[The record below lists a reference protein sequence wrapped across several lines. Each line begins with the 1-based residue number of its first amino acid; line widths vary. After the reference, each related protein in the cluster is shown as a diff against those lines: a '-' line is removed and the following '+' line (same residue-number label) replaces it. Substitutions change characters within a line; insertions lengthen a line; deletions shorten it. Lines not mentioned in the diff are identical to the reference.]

1 MSPQGSAHSATL
13 AIDMNDVLS
22 NIESAIMHQKAGDFD
37 TAEALLLDVLSTEPS
52 QAHALLLIG
61 LLYLQMQQ
69 PTKAEGYF
77 EKICT
82 QNPQNRESPA
92 LRFWFDS
99 LLMQRKFST
108 ACFLLKKYMIQGN
121 ELSYFHDKL
130 IRELATLLHQGNI
143 EVALDGAKHFLA
155 MRDLE
160 LDALRFR
167 IAYVILTRGFHS
179 EGMELL
185 KPLIKASGAPSEA
198 LYFHFAETSL
208 RSPDH
213 SNHFS
218 RLENLQKYNYG
229 VVPDFDY
236 GAVKKVKNKRL
247 RIGFLPLEL
256 VDANT
261 LLYIWGGWLGGYEK
275 KDFELFGYIDGD
287 VCFGTVP
294 DFTNVFDRQRQI
306 SNLTDEDVLSKVRE
320 DRIDILIHLGAIG
333 DRPRARVY
341 AGRAAPIQVEAACVP
356 LGSSEFDYFWFD
368 RSVVPK
374 ETFHAYD
381 GAMVLADGPYFC
393 WTAPKRTNTGSE
405 LPFDR
410 QGFITF
416 GSLNRFVKVTPICL
430 EVWSDVLA
438 SVPNSRLILKG
449 GQFDETLIKKRILSF
464 FSKKN
469 VRSDRLSFLGPTDQ
483 VSHLNIY
490 DDIDIALDTV
500 PEQGGCTTLEA
511 LFHGVPVINWCY
523 DKRIVSRT
531 GKTIYETLKLE
542 EFSTKSAEEYVNLA
556 KKLSRNPDTLRQLR
570 KKLPAKLES
579 SPLCDAERFSR
590 TVQIGLKK
598 MWELFCD
605 GSRVPIID
613 LADKSV

>member
-1 MSPQGSAHSATL
+1 
-13 AIDMNDVLS
+13 MNDVLS
-22 NIESAIMHQKAGDFD
+22 NIESAIKYQKAGDLD
-37 TAEALLLDVLSTEPS
+37 MAEAFLLDVLSTEPS

-61 LLYLQMQQ
+61 LIYLQKQQ

-82 QNPQNRESPA
+82 QNPQNKESPA

-108 ACFLLKKYMIQGN
+108 ACFLLKKHEVQVN
-121 ELSYFHDKL
+121 DLSYFHDEL
-130 IRELATLLHQGNI
+130 IGVLATLLHQGNI

-155 MRDLE
+155 MQDLE

-167 IAYVILTRGFHS
+167 IAYVFLTRGFHS
-179 EGMELL
+179 EGMEML
-185 KPLIKASGAPSEA
+185 KPLIMASGAPSEA

-208 RSPDH
+208 RSPDQ

-236 GAVKKVKNKRL
+236 EAVKKVKNKRL

-287 VCFGTVP
+287 VCFDTVP
-294 DFTNVFDRQRQI
+294 DFTHIFDRQCQI
-306 SNLTDEDVLSKVRE
+306 SNLTDDEVLFKVRE
-320 DRIDILIHLGAIG
+320 DKIDILIHLGAIG

-341 AGRAAPIQVEAACVP
+341 AGRAAPIQVEAASLP
-356 LGSSEFDYFWFD
+356 LGTSEFDYFWFD

-393 WTAPKRTNTGSE
+393 WTAPKRTKTETE

-410 QGFITF
+410 HGFITF
-416 GSLNRFVKVTPICL
+416 GSLNRFVKITPLCL

-449 GQFDETLIKKRILSF
+449 GQFDEALIQKRVLAF

-483 VSHLNIY
+483 TSHLAIY
-490 DDIDIALDTV
+490 HNIDIALDTV

-511 LFHGVPVINWCY
+511 LLHGVPVINWAY
-523 DKRIVSRT
+523 DDRIICRT
-531 GKTIYETLKLE
+531 GRTIYETLKLE
-542 EFSTKSAEEYVNLA
+542 EFSTNSAKEYVNLA
-556 KKLSRNPDTLRQLR
+556 KKLSMHPDTLRQLR
-570 KKLPAKLES
+570 KKLPSKLES

-613 LADKSV
+613 LADKHV